1 MEVKVKQK
9 PEYATNFSE
18 QKVDEWSLCPTIIS
32 IYKRKRVSEV
42 PIVPL
47 LRWVMRVTT

>member
-1 MEVKVKQK
+1 MEVKVKY
-9 PEYATNFSE
+9 EYATNFSE
-18 QKVDEWSLCPTIIS
+18 QKVDEWSLSPTIIS

-47 LRWVMRVTT
+47 LRWVMSVMT